1 MRKVR
6 HEKLS
11 NLSVSDSR
19 ARTQAIRLQSLWS
32 YPIPLHLISPQ
43 KQHSLQVTAAGKG
56 GGRTLSSGPLF
67 PRNSL
72 RPTLSLA
79 FIEHFYLP
87 GMSLSE
93 YIHSPNIPFELGC
106 HIVLHVQDKETEVRC
121 AAFPLSSLP
130 DPFFTRLCCD
140 LSPGRLTPAELTHF
154 PTGLSQCVGPI
165 GDWRGEE
172 RLGYFFPLF
181 LALML
186 PLGSSCIPLGP
197 PSYGWSLNP

>member
-1 MRKVR
+1 MREVR

-11 NLSVSDSR
+11 NLSVRDRLERRLSDCR
-19 ARTQAIRLQSLWS
+19 AFGPTHYPSTSSSL
-32 YPIPLHLISPQ
+32 PKEALIPGHCCRERR
-43 KQHSLQVTAAGKG
+43 
-56 GGRTLSSGPLF
+56 GRTLSSGPLF

-79 FIEHFYLP
+79 FTEHFYLP

-93 YIHSPNIPFELGC
+93 YFHSPNIPFELGC
-106 HIVLHVQDKETEVRC
+106 HIVLHVQDKETEVWC

-154 PTGLSQCVGPI
+154 PTGLSQWVGPI
-165 GDWRGEE
+165 GDWRGGE
-172 RLGYFFPLF
+172 RLGYFFPLL

-186 PLGSSCIPLGP
+186 PLGSSCIPPGP